1 MAYTIGVRN
10 KDMEIKDYDKERAT
24 VLNALYCSVRSAI
37 EAENVHN
44 NTRIEWIEDDFKV
57 AKQKLETIEAEMR
70 VLLGDPFAEEK
81 K

>member
-10 KDMEIKDYDKERAT
+10 KDMKIEDYDKERAT

-44 NTRIEWIEDDFKV
+44 NARIEWIEDDFKV
-57 AKQKLETIEAEMR
+57 AKQKLEAIEAEMR
-70 VLLGDPFAEEK
+70 ILLGDPFAEEEK
-81 K
+81 

>member
-10 KDMEIKDYDKERAT
+10 KDMEIKDYDKQRAT

-57 AKQKLETIEAEMR
+57 AKQKLEAIEAEMR
-70 VLLGDPFAEEK
+70 VLLGDPFAEEVK
-81 K
+81 

>member
-10 KDMEIKDYDKERAT
+10 KDMKIEDYDKERAT

-44 NTRIEWIEDDFKV
+44 NARREWIEDDFKV
-57 AKQKLETIEAEMR
+57 AKQKLEAIEAEMR
-70 VLLGDPFAEEK
+70 ILLGDPFAEEEK
-81 K
+81 

>member
-10 KDMEIKDYDKERAT
+10 KEMKIQDYDKERAT

-37 EAENVHN
+37 QMENLHN

-57 AKQKLETIEAEMR
+57 AQKKLEAIEAEMR
-70 VLLGDPFAEEK
+70 VLRGDPFAEEVK
-81 K
+81 

>member
-10 KDMEIKDYDKERAT
+10 KDMKIEDYDKERAT

-57 AKQKLETIEAEMR
+57 AKQKLEAIEAEMR
-70 VLLGDPFAEEK
+70 VLLGDPFAEDVK
-81 K
+81 